1 MAEFVIDDEGSQN
14 LKSDLQNS
22 TMNSQTNTLST
33 DEKEKMMGEIQIYE
47 KRIQG
52 LIDGVGMLKERVN
65 QQIRIDFFNI
75 YINNL
80 FQ

>member
-1 MAEFVIDDEGSQN
+1 
-14 LKSDLQNS
+14 
-22 TMNSQTNTLST
+22 MNSQTNTLST

-65 QQIRIDFFNI
+65 QQIRIDIFNI

>member
-1 MAEFVIDDEGSQN
+1 VAEFVIDDEGSQN

-22 TMNSQTNTLST
+22 TMNSQSNTLST

>member
-22 TMNSQTNTLST
+22 TMNSQSNTLST

>member
-1 MAEFVIDDEGSQN
+1 VAEFVIDDEGSQN